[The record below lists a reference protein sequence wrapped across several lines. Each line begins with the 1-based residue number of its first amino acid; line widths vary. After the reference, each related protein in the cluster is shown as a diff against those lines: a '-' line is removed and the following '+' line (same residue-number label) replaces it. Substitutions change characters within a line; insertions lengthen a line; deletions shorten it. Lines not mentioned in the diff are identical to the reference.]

1 LVQTDSGK
9 NASSLG
15 FSFLVRL
22 AFVCG
27 ACCPSLMCHT
37 TIVQEKS
44 LLSANPTRDACGIW

>member
-1 LVQTDSGK
+1 MPSSRVLVQTDSGK

-22 AFVCG
+22 AFVYG

-37 TIVQEKS
+37 TTFVLPEVIQHE
-44 LLSANPTRDACGIW
+44 